1 MLPGLYSAASALDAA
16 TVNQELIA
24 ENLAQAST
32 PGYRRQGLV
41 FEVLTPDLV
50 NGTAPA
56 DGMYGTRPGGSYTH
70 FESGPIQQTGN
81 RFDLA
86 LAGNA
91 FFTLDGPNG
100 PIYTRNGTFQIDDQ
114 GVLQNS
120 AGLRVR
126 GQGGSISIPP
136 GAVNVVVSRDGT
148 VFADGVETGKLRLAT
163 FANPQGLRRVGPTLF
178 EGPPAAEPDP
188 AAVRVEQ
195 GYREG
200 SNVQVVQEMVSMML
214 GMRYYE
220 SAERAM
226 RGLSDAVAQNTR
238 PQS

>member
-16 TVNQELIA
+16 TVNQEIIA
-24 ENLAQAST
+24 ENLAQATT
-32 PGYRRQGLV
+32 PGYRRQGLL

-50 NGTAPA
+50 NPAAAPSA
-56 DGMYGTRPGGSYTH
+56 VLGTRPAGGYTH
-70 FESGPIQQTGN
+70 FETGPLQQTGAPLD
-81 RFDLA
+81 FA
-86 LAGNA
+86 ISGNA

-100 PIYTRNGTFQIDDQ
+100 PVYTRNGSFTMDAD
-114 GVLQNS
+114 GVLQNN

-126 GQGGSISIPP
+126 GQGGPIAIPQ
-136 GAVNVVVSRDGT
+136 GTTQIRVSRDGV
-148 VFADGVETGKLRLAT
+148 VFADGTQVGQFRLAT
-163 FANPQGLRRVGPTLF
+163 FASPASLRRAGPTLF
-178 EGPPAAEPDP
+178 DGPAPQDADP

-226 RGLSDAVAQNTR
+226 KSLSDAVAQNTR
-238 PQS
+238 PPQ